1 MTAQM
6 FFALT
11 YVPCVACVGMAYAF
25 DGFVS
30 RVFKTASFIFGLAAV
45 ISYIIFI
52 GLIW

>member
-6 FFALT
+6 LFALT

-25 DGFVS
+25 GGSIGKF
-30 RVFKTASFIFGLAAV
+30 FKVISFIFGLAAI

-52 GLIW
+52 RFIW